1 MKFFHISDLH
11 IGLKLENKDLSEDQ
25 RYILNEIVKAAEQK
39 RPDALVIAG
48 DVYDKSLPS
57 NDAIE
62 IFDEF
67 ILKLSKTVPEMNIM
81 IISGNHDSAVRIN
94 QFRKLLSKNNIFL
107 IGQPPRMADEFIEK
121 IEFNDEFG
129 KINFYLLPFVKPSY
143 VRNTLGI
150 AENENS
156 LSYDETLHRL
166 IEREDIDKNDRNILV
181 SHQYYVP
188 VNKNPEEVDRME
200 SEIISIGNV
209 DMVRADILEHF
220 DYSALG
226 HIHKPWKV
234 LGECHRYSG
243 TPLAC
248 SVSEAGQ
255 KKGIVMVEM
264 FEKGRVNTEVIPL
277 KPLRE
282 IRVIKGSITE
292 VLKEGS
298 KDYVKIIV
306 TGENVSDID
315 LTDRI
320 RAKFPNYL
328 EICRE
333 RFSNDDKRVTESS
346 DELSEIEN
354 CRLFLKDLSDDEE
367 ALLVSFIN
375 ELKERLVNEA

>member
-188 VNKNPEEVDRME
+188 VNKNPDEVDRME